1 MILHDRERYP
11 LVKFLFEEFSG
22 SFFENELTWLNRM
35 LILYHNRKIL
45 SILDD
50 EENFLREFISK
61 NRTAYFFDHLR
72 SPTIRKRNRITKERT
87 SYLLANNCEVIHG
100 LLNRDDYGMSRARYE
115 TILQIYRWL
124 EDSPYDVDPNTGLDL
139 GAWKLEIQ
147 SRFAHKFKILGLTPS
162 KVALLGCIED
172 VGQFSDM
179 FKEVDQQEREGK
191 FEKLIGCLTEADWI
205 APAGEPGK
213 FQFRKAAHGGRL
225 WIAALYYVL
234 YQKQHIKE
242 SQTAST
248 IASLFN
254 TWLIHPFSQESF
266 EKVFQPEEQSKF
278 AGKGNHQR
286 ARYAQEC
293 FMLIE
298 NL

>member
-1 MILHDRERYP
+1 MVLPKSERYP
-11 LVKFLFEEFSG
+11 LIKFLFDEFSG
-22 SFFENELTWLNRM
+22 GFFENELTWLNRM
-35 LILYHNRKIL
+35 LILYHNRKTL
-45 SILDD
+45 SIHDD

-61 NRTAYFFDHLR
+61 NRTAYFVDYFLSR
-72 SPTIRKRNRITKERT
+72 TSRKRNRITKERT
-87 SYLLANNCEVIHG
+87 NYLLANNHEVIRG

-124 EDSPYDVDPNTGLDL
+124 EQAPYDVDPRTGLDL
-139 GAWKLEIQ
+139 NAWKLEIQ

-162 KVALLGCIED
+162 KGALLGCIED

-179 FKEVDQQEREGK
+179 FRGVDQQEREVK
-191 FEKLIGCLTEADWI
+191 FEKLLGCLTEADWI
-205 APAGEPGK
+205 APADEPGK
-213 FQFRKAAHGGRL
+213 FQFRKATHGGRL
-225 WIAALYYVL
+225 WIAALYFAL

-242 SQTAST
+242 SQTASI
-248 IASLFN
+248 IAGLFN
-254 TWLIHPFSQESF
+254 TWLIHPFSKESF

-293 FMLIE
+293 FLLIQ